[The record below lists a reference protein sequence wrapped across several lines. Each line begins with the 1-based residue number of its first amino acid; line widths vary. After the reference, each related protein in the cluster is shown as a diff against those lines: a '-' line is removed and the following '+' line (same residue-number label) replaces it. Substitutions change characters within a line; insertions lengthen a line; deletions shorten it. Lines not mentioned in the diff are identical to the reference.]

1 MAGDTEVQQRHTTS
15 LAVWDVPAAV
25 ATGETFTVKAGVK
38 SSAGVALGGACV
50 ELCDGAGAVVAQGLL
65 EDEPWPD
72 SEALCWTEIAL
83 KAPAE
88 PGTLSLTARFDGHAN
103 EPHEPASAG
112 LSVNIVA
119 RAEHTLTV
127 TVAADGTPLADAVVR
142 LGPYREPTD
151 ASGIAKIRLARGR
164 YELVVWRTGYAMTAT
179 PVAVEGR
186 RRDCGRD

>member
-88 PGTLSLTARFDGHAN
+88 PGTLSLTPRGSTAMPTSRMSRPLPGS
-103 EPHEPASAG
+103 AST
-112 LSVNIVA
+112 SW
-119 RAEHTLTV
+119 RA
-127 TVAADGTPLADAVVR
+127 P
-142 LGPYREPTD
+142 
-151 ASGIAKIRLARGR
+151 SIR
-164 YELVVWRTGYAMTAT
+164 
-179 PVAVEGR
+179 
-186 RRDCGRD
+186 